1 MRYGSSRNKEA
12 TEIKIYQI
20 LFHNIEYAIPDK
32 IVINGLSFLPR
43 ADLPKEAEQKIV
55 RYVESK
61 RVRKQTV
68 ESYGTTHYY
77 AGTYRRRGRKESH
90 RKNRCW
96 SHQAKSP
103 DPTRS
108 SCTRSVLM
116 PMDFEEGGSTQNLS
130 TGPPFTTHFLIHI
143 KKCIGHGLQASHE

>member
-1 MRYGSSRNKEA
+1 VRYGSSRNKEA

-20 LFHNIEYAIPDK
+20 LFHNIEHAIPDK

-61 RVRKQTV
+61 RVRKPTV
-68 ESYGTTHYY
+68 ESYGTTHSY
-77 AGTYRRRGRKESH
+77 AGTYRRRGREEIHK
-90 RKNRCW
+90 KNRCW

-108 SCTRSVLM
+108 SCTSSVLM
-116 PMDFEEGGSTQNLS
+116 DARSGIGSRRGWISAKSQRELA
-130 TGPPFTTHFLIHI
+130 PLLLHI
-143 KKCIGHGLQASHE
+143 P